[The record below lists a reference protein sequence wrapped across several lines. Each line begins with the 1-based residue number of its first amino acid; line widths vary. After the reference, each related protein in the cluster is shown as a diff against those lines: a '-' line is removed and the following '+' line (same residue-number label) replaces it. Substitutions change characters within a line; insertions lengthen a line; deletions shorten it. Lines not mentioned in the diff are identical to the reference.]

1 MKLAWR
7 VLLIIPALVLILPA
21 CAKKEKTGEA
31 ASKIEGGGEV
41 VATYAGKKLTLDQ
54 FGAEVEK
61 LPPQIKPLLSAP
73 DRRKQ
78 FLENFI
84 LSQLL
89 IEEAKKKGLDKDEE
103 IKNQIEEM
111 RKRLLLQKVF
121 QDLQQSVAISDAEVK
136 EYWEKHPEE
145 FSTAQIRASHILV
158 DDEAAAKKLLE
169 QVKAKPDSFAELAKK
184 LSKDTATAPSGGD
197 LGFFGHGR
205 MVPEF
210 EKAAFALKNVGDL
223 SDVVKTPF
231 GYHIIKLTEKKE
243 GEPRPFDQVKEEI
256 RSKLLQKRQ
265 REKVE
270 AYFAELKRKAEVKV
284 DEKVLAK
291 YNPGPLTEEPGG
303 LPGEPPNLSRPP
315 APRPAPSAP
324 PAVARPTVPGK
335 ESSKSE

>member
-1 MKLAWR
+1 MKNAWCVLPIVLALA
-7 VLLIIPALVLILPA
+7 VVPPA
-21 CAKKEKTGEA
+21 CAKKKKEAGETL
-31 ASKIEGGGEV
+31 SKIEGGGEV
-41 VATYAGKKLTLDQ
+41 VATYAGDKLTLDQ

-78 FLENFI
+78 FLENYI

-103 IKNQIEEM
+103 IKNQLEEM
-111 RKRLLLQKVF
+111 KKRLLLQKVF
-121 QDLQQSVAISDAEVK
+121 QDLQQTVTITDAEVK
-136 EYWEKHPEE
+136 NYWDKHPEE

-158 DDEAAAKKLLE
+158 DDEVAAKKILA
-169 QVKAKPDSFAELAKK
+169 QVKAKPGSFAELAKK
-184 LSKDTATAPSGGD
+184 LSKDTATSPSGGD
-197 LGFFGHGR
+197 LGFFSQGR

-231 GYHIIKLTEKKE
+231 GYHIIKLMERKG

-256 RSKLLQKRQ
+256 RSKLLQERQ

-270 AYFAELKRKAEVKV
+270 AHFADLKRKAEVKI

-291 YNPGPLTEEPGG
+291 YNPGPLTGAPQGFPGA
-303 LPGEPPNLSRPP
+303 PPMASSPP
-315 APRPAPSAP
+315 VPRPAPHAVPPVPPP
-324 PAVARPTVPGK
+324 PAPGK
-335 ESSKSE
+335 